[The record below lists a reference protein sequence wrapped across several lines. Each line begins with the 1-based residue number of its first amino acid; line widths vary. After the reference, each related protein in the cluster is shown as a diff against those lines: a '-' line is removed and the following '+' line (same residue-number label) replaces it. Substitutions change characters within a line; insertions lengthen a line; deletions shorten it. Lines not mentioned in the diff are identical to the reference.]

1 MTPEYLYKDAIE
13 AKEQGSFGMT
23 LVFRNGQKKPK
34 GFPRGELLCENVGSK
49 VYSFSPDK
57 VIKWL
62 EKNKLIGEKVCGAE
76 GKQM

>member
-1 MTPEYLYKDAIE
+1 MTPEELYKDAIE

-23 LVFRNGQKKPK
+23 LVFRTCQKKPK
-34 GFPRGELLCENVGSK
+34 GFPHGELLCENTGSK

-62 EKNKLIGEKVCGAE
+62 EKNKLIGEVI
-76 GKQM
+76 